1 MAIKLY
7 NGLPLFSAE
16 ISEKDDGSGVYCIS
30 FVTDPA
36 TEMPFF
42 AFDKKLMKY
51 SIIDDK
57 ERIVT
62 GVIML
67 ANTPILRVDEN
78 GDGFYIV
85 YTKDT
90 LKLMAEKFLKEGYT
104 SSVNIEHLPNSY
116 VDSVNLQEIYIID
129 REKGIDPKMFKEA
142 PDGSLIGTYKVRND
156 EVWDKIMKGEVYSFS
171 LEGYFNMMPV
181 EFKKDNNNQINTE
194 NKMSKNS
201 KIAKFVKSLMKFGQ
215 VETDKGFLYFEP
227 EEIAEGVEVYV
238 GEEEKVPAEDGEYI
252 WDEKIIVVVD
262 GKVSEIK
269 EKEEVVEEP
278 EKPAEEPVKAEE
290 EVIEEPVEEPVEV
303 ADPYEERIAALEA
316 KIAELEG
323 TIADLVERITKIES
337 TPAVEPVIEEFEK
350 VVDVNTKGLSKGAQ
364 KSINLFK
371 SYNKKK

>member
-7 NGLPLFSAE
+7 NGLPLFLAE
-16 ISEKDDGSGVYCIS
+16 INEAEDGSGVYCIS
-30 FVTDPA
+30 FVTNPA

-51 SIIDDK
+51 SIVDDK

-116 VDSVNLQEIYIID
+116 VDSVNLREIYIID
-129 REKGIDPKMFKEA
+129 REKGINPTMFSDA

-171 LEGYFNMMPV
+171 LEGYFNMKPV
-181 EFKKDNNNQINTE
+181 QLKKENNNNINTE
-194 NKMSKNS
+194 NKMKNIF
-201 KIAKFVKSLMKFGQ
+201 KKMLVKFAS
-215 VETDKGFLYFEP
+215 VETDKGTLYYADELAVGVDVFVDNEN
-227 EEIAEGVEVYV
+227 VEVAAD
-238 GEEEKVPAEDGEYI
+238 GEYETEEKV
-252 WDEKIIVVVD
+252 IVVAD
-262 GKVSEIK
+262 GKVTEIRDKEVETPSEDT
-269 EKEEVVEEP
+269 ETP
-278 EKPAEEPVKAEE
+278 AEE
-290 EVIEEPVEEPVEV
+290 EVEQEEEVVVEEPVETPEETN
-303 ADPYEERIAALEA
+303 PYEERIAALEEKVTA
-316 KIAELEG
+316 LEGAVAELKE
-323 TIADLVERITKIES
+323 ALAKVVEQPQSEPIE
-337 TPAVEPVIEEFEK
+337 EEFENVK
-350 VVDVNTKGLSKGAQ
+350 NKDVNRSLPKAAKKT
-364 KSINLFK
+364 IDLFK
-371 SYNKKK
+371 GRK